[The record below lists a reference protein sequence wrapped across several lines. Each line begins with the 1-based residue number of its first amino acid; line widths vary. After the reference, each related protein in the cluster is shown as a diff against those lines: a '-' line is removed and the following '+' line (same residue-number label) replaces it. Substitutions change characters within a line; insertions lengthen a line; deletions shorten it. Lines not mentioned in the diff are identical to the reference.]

1 MQDACR
7 ATMTPEIKHR
17 IAVSMEKPV
26 MPLCCH
32 VYLSLHTRGSAKG
45 PAHTV
50 PIYKL
55 PLRCSGQGRGCHVSY
70 MLPASKACE
79 QSTADS
85 PHKKLTVG
93 ERNSQRPPLSAKWKD
108 RYHTVQKGAKV
119 KADGKIKKLIS
130 FANDNSEQCSK
141 TAQEQA
147 EMDRK
152 QSVKV
157 RKDKA
162 QVAR

>member
-1 MQDACR
+1 MC
-7 ATMTPEIKHR
+7 TCHSTPEVVQRVLLKLYLFISSQYV
-17 IAVSMEKPV
+17 AVDKEEV
-26 MPLCCH
+26 AIYHTCCQ
-32 VYLSLHTRGSAKG
+32 R
-45 PAHTV
+45 
-50 PIYKL
+50 
-55 PLRCSGQGRGCHVSY
+55 
-70 MLPASKACE
+70 E